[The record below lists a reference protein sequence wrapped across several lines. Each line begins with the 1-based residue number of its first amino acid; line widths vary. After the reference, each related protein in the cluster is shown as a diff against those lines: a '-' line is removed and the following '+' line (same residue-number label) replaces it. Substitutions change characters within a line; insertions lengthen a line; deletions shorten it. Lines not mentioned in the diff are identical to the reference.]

1 MSRSSGADDT
11 GVQASKNLQSSII
24 PRAATLSNHAT
35 QGMRRGETP
44 IAGTRAGTFARIVAI
59 VLLGIVAGGCFA
71 LGMWQLGRAEE
82 RDALSQLIE
91 QGRRQPP
98 LTLSTASAADELIP
112 WRSAQ
117 AQGHWLPH
125 YTVLLE
131 NRNLDGRPGYW
142 VATPLVLA
150 QAALPATRN
159 DAITAGSS
167 ELDALAGY
175 STGGE
180 FLSRGPGAG
189 STAVLVLRG
198 WLPRDMQAGGAP
210 PQVPAEPTAVSV
222 RGELHAHVPRIF
234 ELWEWA
240 GGKASQLPASLPAPN
255 GTPPVVQ
262 NLELAEFARAS
273 GLQLLPVVLA
283 QTHESI
289 ALGGDPAGATPADT
303 TAGGNAS
310 ALLRE
315 WPGPSLD
322 SDQNRGYALQW
333 FSFSAI
339 AAAVALFMIWGLLR
353 RAARNTAWKD
363 S

>member
-1 MSRSSGADDT
+1 M
-11 GVQASKNLQSSII
+11 
-24 PRAATLSNHAT
+24 
-35 QGMRRGETP
+35 
-44 IAGTRAGTFARIVAI
+44 
-59 VLLGIVAGGCFA
+59 
-71 LGMWQLGRAEE
+71 
-82 RDALSQLIE
+82 
-91 QGRRQPP
+91 
-98 LTLSTASAADELIP
+98 
-112 WRSAQ
+112 
-117 AQGHWLPH
+117 
-125 YTVLLE
+125 
-131 NRNLDGRPGYW
+131 
-142 VATPLVLA
+142 
-150 QAALPATRN
+150 
-159 DAITAGSS
+159 
-167 ELDALAGY
+167 
-175 STGGE
+175 
-180 FLSRGPGAG
+180 
-189 STAVLVLRG
+189 
-198 WLPRDMQAGGAP
+198 
-210 PQVPAEPTAVSV
+210 
-222 RGELHAHVPRIF
+222 
-234 ELWEWA
+234 
-240 GGKASQLPASLPAPN
+240 
-255 GTPPVVQ
+255 VQ